1 MTIAIAKCIDTMLMT
16 EKANKLSEEN
26 KVLTVY
32 ASSCDVTKSQVK
44 LALES
49 AFPKMKVKKIRSIV
63 LHPKTRV
70 FRGKK
75 GVCVKRKK
83 MMITFKDGM
92 SFDVESNKG

>member
-1 MTIAIAKCIDTMLMT
+1 
-16 EKANKLSEEN
+16 
-26 KVLTVY
+26 
-32 ASSCDVTKSQVK
+32 
-44 LALES
+44 
-49 AFPKMKVKKIRSIV
+49 MKVKKIRSIV